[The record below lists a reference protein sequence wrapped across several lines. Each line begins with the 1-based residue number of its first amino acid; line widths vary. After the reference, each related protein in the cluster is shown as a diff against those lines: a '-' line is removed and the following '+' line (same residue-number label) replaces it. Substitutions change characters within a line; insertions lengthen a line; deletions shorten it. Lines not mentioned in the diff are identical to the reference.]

1 MNFTIKSNEKA
12 GTRMGRKSTYKQLL
26 TVAAGA
32 LAAVVLAACGSSSS
46 SSSTASSTSTSSAS
60 STPAPTNTSTNGGT
74 VTPASSGPGVG
85 KPPVVIGDKN
95 FEEEYVLG
103 SLYQEAL
110 AAKGY
115 KVTLKGNIGS
125 SELTWKALTS
135 GQIQMYPE
143 YTGTLLTAIAN
154 DNNPPHSAAQTYAL
168 AQSYVKKHGYVLLN
182 QTPFADS
189 DVLTA
194 TKTFASAHG
203 LTTVAD
209 LKKLGHSLK
218 LGAAP
223 EFATRYEGL
232 IGLKKAYGL
241 NPTFVPLAIGIT
253 YKAIDS
259 GQVDVFDAFTTDPQ
273 LLSGKY
279 TPLADPKGVFGFQN
293 VAPVVKQSVLSAE
306 GPAFAQTL
314 NAVSALLTLPAI
326 QRMNQAVAVD
336 QQSPAAVAHQFLVA
350 NHLA

>member
-1 MNFTIKSNEKA
+1 MRTSFVRRGLLALVTI
-12 GTRMGRKSTYKQLL
+12 
-26 TVAAGA
+26 A
-32 LAAVVLAACGSSSS
+32 LAAGVAACGSSSS
-46 SSSTASSTSTSSAS
+46 SSSSATSTTSSAS
-60 STPAPTNTSTNGGT
+60 SSAAASIPTSTNGGT
-74 VTPASSGPGVG
+74 ATPASSGPGVG
-85 KPPVVIGDKN
+85 KPAIVIGDKN

-125 SELTWKALTS
+125 SELIYKALTS
-135 GQIQMYPE
+135 GQIDMYPE
-143 YTGTLLTAIAN
+143 YTGTFLTAIAN
-154 DNNPPHSAAQTYAL
+154 DNNPPHSATQTYAL
-168 AQSYVKKHGYVLLN
+168 AQAFAEKHGYTLLS

-194 TKTFASAHG
+194 TKAFATAHG
-203 LTTVAD
+203 LKTVAD
-209 LKKLGHSLK
+209 LKKLGHFK

-232 IGLKKAYGL
+232 LGLKKVYGL
-241 NPTFVPLAIGIT
+241 NPQFVPLAIGIT

-259 GQVDVFDAFTTDPQ
+259 GEVDVFDAFTTDPE

-279 TPLADPKGVFGFQN
+279 TPLTDTKGVFGFQN
-293 VAPVVKQSVLSAE
+293 VAPVVKQSLLKTE
-306 GPAFAQTL
+306 GPAFEATI
-314 NAVSALLTLPAI
+314 NKVSSLLTLPAI

-336 QQSPAAVAHQFLVA
+336 QQSPASVAHQFLAA
-350 NHLA
+350 NGLA

>member
-1 MNFTIKSNEKA
+1 
-12 GTRMGRKSTYKQLL
+12 L
-26 TVAAGA
+26 TVG
-32 LAAVVLAACGSSSS
+32 LAIALAACGSSSS
-46 SSSTASSTSTSSAS
+46 SNTTSSSAGSSSTTSSSAK
-60 STPAPTNTSTNGGT
+60 PGT
-74 VTPASSGPGVG
+74 G
-85 KPPVVIGDKN
+85 KPPVVLGDKY
-95 FEEEYVLG
+95 FPEEYVLG

-110 AAKGY
+110 QAQGY

-125 SELTWKALTS
+125 SELIYKALTS

-143 YTGTLLTAIAN
+143 YTGVFLSAIAG
-154 DNNPPHSAAQTYAL
+154 DNNPPHSAAQTYSLSQAF
-168 AQSYVKKHGYVLLN
+168 AKKHGYQLLN

-194 TKTFASAHG
+194 TKAFASAHG
-203 LTTVAD
+203 LKTVAD
-209 LKKLGHSLK
+209 LKKLGSFK

-232 IGLKKAYGL
+232 IGLRKAYGL
-241 NPTFVPLAIGIT
+241 NPKFTPLAIGIT

-259 GQVDVFDAFTTDPQ
+259 GQVQVFDAFTTDPQ

-306 GPAFAQTL
+306 GPAFAATI
-314 NAVSALLTLPAI
+314 NKVSALLTLPAI
-326 QRMNQAVAVD
+326 QQMNKAVEVD
-336 QQSPAAVAHQFLVA
+336 KQSPASVAHQFLQA
-350 NHLA
+350 NSLL